1 MEKNRL
7 FSRRIQWRKK
17 ENKKRKLARIKKM
30 YFETN
35 KRRLKQDTLCDFVVH
50 GLRGSEVTSMHGPAN
65 TDEKQLINITKAE
78 TLNAHM
84 F

>member
-1 MEKNRL
+1 
-7 FSRRIQWRKK
+7 
-17 ENKKRKLARIKKM
+17 M